1 MKKLS
6 ESLRIVCG
14 GRVRGGGG
22 GGGADGEGW
31 CLVHYK
37 PSEIL
42 VAFEWT
48 ETQPESSPYSVT

>member
-6 ESLRIVCG
+6 ESLKIVCG
-14 GRVRGGGG
+14 GRGRGGGG

-42 VAFEWT
+42 AAFE
-48 ETQPESSPYSVT
+48 

>member
-14 GRVRGGGG
+14 GWGRGGGG

-42 VAFEWT
+42 AAFE
-48 ETQPESSPYSVT
+48 